1 MPRIGLERLQEIPCG
16 EVDGH
21 DGYGGILFD
30 DVHGDAAAED
40 DVAGIRGE
48 AFRRFDGLVEGQ
60 IHEFDAAAQI
70 FGDLSENP
78 GIKALVGRDEG
89 HLKFVLRE
97 HLFSPCVLPR
107 SPAPGCEG

>member
-1 MPRIGLERLQEIPCG
+1 MGTTGMEEFCLTTSTVTPRLRTTSQ
-16 EVDGH
+16 VS
-21 DGYGGILFD
+21 
-30 DVHGDAAAED
+30 
-40 DVAGIRGE
+40 GE

-78 GIKALVGRDEG
+78 GIEALVGRDEG